1 VPLFKRESIS
11 WGVLVVEMTAIM
23 LSVVLGFMLNEW
35 RQERAERAAT
45 ERASTILV
53 RELETNLQITE
64 GRRSQLLP
72 FRDTLIVLAEQE
84 GHDATLEPARVG
96 MTNLPPYV
104 FMDGAYEAARA
115 SGALAAMDFGTIE
128 AVTRAYSIQQIWR
141 DQSWLA
147 AEWFH
152 EGRFETVKDMQAVLT
167 TLLSP
172 ELPAYQ
178 EWAIRVLGGEDPAAA
193 ERAVNDKWWGD
204 P

>member
-35 RQERAERAAT
+35 RQERAERAAA

-64 GRRSQLLP
+64 GRRSQFLP
-72 FRDTLIVLAEQE
+72 FRDTLAVLAEQE
-84 GHDATLEPARVG
+84 GDDAALEPGRVG

-115 SGALAAMDFGTIE
+115 SGALSAMDFRTIE
-128 AVTRAYSIQQIWR
+128 AITRAYSIQQIWR
-141 DQSWLA
+141 DQSWLI

-152 EGRFETVKDMQAVLT
+152 EGRFETIGDIAAVLA

-172 ELPAYQ
+172 ELPASQ
-178 EWAIRVLGGEDPAAA
+178 EWAIRVLGGEDPDEAQQ
-193 ERAVNDKWWGD
+193 AVNEKWWGD
-204 P
+204 R